1 MKGMDVKLSQSS
13 EQSRFESRFTE
24 NVIEIVAVTGAL
36 GIGASR
42 GGDNILWTASID
54 LIAWKDLHNN
64 ETITKEEIRL
74 AWLVDDAEWR
84 KSKDILKANTIVKL
98 QVRKSENSMMLVKV
112 LETPYKDDELEIILQ
127 EAMKPVYYH
136 DEMLGEFEL
145 DKRVKTFE
153 KRISWAGEECHLDF
167 DWNKDKHVMKSALE
181 TAYALFKKQDEWN
194 MKMKMYASAEL
205 VELANEWLQDDDEAE
220 IDEITKEMFMD
231 LITLNSIIVYP
242 KGDFE
247 IFFLDGDIFWGH
259 SIIVSGNIHEGLTSA
274 EIAG

>member
-1 MKGMDVKLSQSS
+1 MKGMNIKLSQSS

-24 NVIEIVAVTGAL
+24 NVIEVAAVTGAL

-42 GGDNILWTASID
+42 GGDSILWTASID
-54 LIAWKDLHNN
+54 LIAWKDLHKN
-64 ETITKEEIRL
+64 ETITKEETRL
-74 AWLVDDAEWR
+74 AWLVDDAEWK
-84 KSKDILKANTIVKL
+84 KSKDILKANTVVKL

-112 LETPYKDDELEIILQ
+112 LETPYKDDELENILQ

-153 KRISWAGEECHLDF
+153 KRISWAGEECYLCF
-167 DWNKDKHVMKSALE
+167 DWHEDPHMMKSAME
-181 TAYALFKKQDEWN
+181 TAYALFKEQSAWS
-194 MKMKMYASAEL
+194 MKISMYAAEEL
-205 VELANEWLQDDDEAE
+205 VELANDWLQDNEDAE
-220 IDEITKEMFMD
+220 VDEITKEMFME

-242 KGDFE
+242 EGEFVL
-247 IFFLDGDIFWGH
+247 FFSDGDMFWGH
-259 SIIVSGNIHEGLTSA
+259 SIIVDGNINGVLTSA